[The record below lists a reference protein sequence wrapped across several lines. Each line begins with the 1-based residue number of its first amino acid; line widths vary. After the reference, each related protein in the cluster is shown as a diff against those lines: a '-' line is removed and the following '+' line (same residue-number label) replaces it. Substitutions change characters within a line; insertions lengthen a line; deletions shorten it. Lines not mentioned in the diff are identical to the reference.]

1 MNGSPKVS
9 LPTLMTLP
17 MNFDLPC
24 FDNTLVIA
32 AAVNKKNRYSKIYK
46 RFSRMRCKT
55 AVFKKGLT

>member
-1 MNGSPKVS
+1 
-9 LPTLMTLP
+9 

-46 RFSRMRCKT
+46 RFSMMRCKT
-55 AVFKKGLT
+55 AVFKKGTYLV

>member
-32 AAVNKKNRYSKIYK
+32 AAVNKKIGNQKYIKDMMS
-46 RFSRMRCKT
+46 CKT